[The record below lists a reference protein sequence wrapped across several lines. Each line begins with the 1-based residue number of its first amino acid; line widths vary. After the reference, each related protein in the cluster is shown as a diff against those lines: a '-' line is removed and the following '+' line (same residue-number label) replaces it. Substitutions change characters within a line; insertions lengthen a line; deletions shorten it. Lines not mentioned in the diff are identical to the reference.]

1 MEELRYTLLS
11 DGPADKTLMPILT
24 WLLWQH
30 VPNLPIQSRWAD
42 LRRLLRPPRELHE
55 RIQESIHLYP
65 CDLLFVHRDAETAS
79 LEFRLNEINEAAL
92 NAIVENET
100 STIVC
105 VVPVRMTEAWLLF
118 DIDAIRQ
125 AAGNPN
131 GEVPLNLP
139 TLSNIE
145 ALPNPKRVLHDILR
159 EATELSSH
167 RKKRFDTNRA
177 VLRIPDFIEDFSPL
191 RRLSA
196 FSALEEEIKETIESQ
211 GWSA

>member
-11 DGPADKTLMPILT
+11 DGPADKALMPILT
-24 WLLWQH
+24 WLLRQH
-30 VPNLPIQSRWAD
+30 VPNLPIQYRWAD

-55 RIQESIHLYP
+55 RIQESIRLYP

-79 LEFRLNEINEAAL
+79 LEVRLNEIKEAVL
-92 NAIVENET
+92 NSSVENET
-100 STIVC
+100 STVVC

-131 GEVPLNLP
+131 GTVPLNLP
-139 TLSNIE
+139 SLSNIE
-145 ALPNPKRVLHDILR
+145 ALPDPKKVLHDILR
-159 EATELSSH
+159 EATELSSR

-177 VLRIPDFIEDFSPL
+177 VQRIPDFIEDFSPL

-196 FSALEEEIKETIESQ
+196 FIALEEEVEDTIESQ
-211 GWSA
+211 CWNA

>member
-11 DGPADKTLMPILT
+11 DGPADKALMPILT

-30 VPNLPIQSRWAD
+30 VPNVPIQSRWAD
-42 LRRLLRPPRELHE
+42 LRRLPRPPRELRE
-55 RIQESIHLYP
+55 RIRESVRLYS

-79 LEFRLNEINEAAL
+79 LDVRLNEIRQAML
-92 NAIVENET
+92 DVSVENEI
-100 STIVC
+100 STVVC

-131 GEVPLNLP
+131 GTVPLNLP
-139 TLSNIE
+139 TISNTE
-145 ALPNPKRVLHDILR
+145 SLPDPKRVLHDILR
-159 EATELSSH
+159 KATELSTR

-177 VLRIPDFIEDFSPL
+177 VQRIPDFIEDFSPL

-196 FSALEEEIKETIESQ
+196 FIALEEEVKNTIESHC
-211 GWSA
+211 WNA